1 MVLLPYFCRLQ
12 KTMFNHL
19 NQFTN
24 RGKLLPLLFLAV
36 LPFHAFSQED
46 TDTTTINV
54 IPPPVPIP
62 SSKRFNLHFQT
73 TYIYQYKPEFD
84 AQYSGKN
91 SLKTAEDK
99 ENSITATLYFG
110 AKLWKGAELYI
121 NPEVAG
127 GSGLSGAYGLAAST
141 NGETF
146 RIGDPAPALY
156 LARGYFTQTIPLAD
170 KFPEDYT
177 DIQEGANETGGM
189 KPDNY
194 LKFYIGKMSLG
205 DIFDNNA
212 YSNSPRT
219 QFMNWCLMN
228 NGAWDYAANLRGYTD
243 AFATVLQLGAMTY
256 KAALAA
262 LPVVANGMEL
272 NTNLSREYSI
282 NAEVDRSFKL
292 NGKPGN
298 IRLLGYYNNGHM
310 GNYNQALQ
318 YVTFLPD
325 LILSREYGRTKTGFG
340 LSADQ
345 QLNNYLGVF
354 LRAGWN
360 DGQNE
365 TWCFT
370 EADQSLSAGL
380 AINGSAWKR
389 KDDKLSFAMVIN
401 GLSQSHRNYLA
412 AGGLGF
418 QLGDGTL
425 TYANETAAEFYYSL
439 KPFLHGIWLTGDY
452 QFIINPGYN
461 KDRGPVNVFSFRVH
475 VEL

>member
-1 MVLLPYFCRLQ
+1 MLIAIMLLLHYSCPSFKTMKRLSKLFLGASYEFVLL
-12 KTMFNHL
+12 
-19 NQFTN
+19 
-24 RGKLLPLLFLAV
+24 LLAAP
-36 LPFHAFSQED
+36 PFHAFAREEID
-46 TDTTTINV
+46 TAATHDALNIA
-54 IPPPVPIP
+54 PA
-62 SSKRFNLHFQT
+62 KRFNLHFQA

-91 SLKTAEDK
+91 SLKTPEDN
-99 ENSITATLYFG
+99 ENSITSTLYFG

-146 RIGDPAPALY
+146 RVGDPAPTLY
-156 LARGYFTQTIPLAD
+156 LARGYFSQTIPLGKSCD
-170 KFPEDYT
+170 INIPEC
-177 DIQEGANETGGM
+177 ANETGGW
-189 KPDNY
+189 KPGNY

-212 YSNSPRT
+212 YANSPRS
-219 QFMNWCLMN
+219 QFMKWCLMN

-262 LPVVANGMEL
+262 LPLVANGMEL
-272 NTNLSREYSI
+272 NTDLSQEYSI

-310 GNYNQALQ
+310 GNYKQTLQ
-318 YVTFLPD
+318 YVSFLPD

-360 DGQNE
+360 DGKNE

-370 EADQSLSAGL
+370 EADESLAAGL

-389 KDDKLSFAMVIN
+389 KDDNLSFAIVIN
-401 GLSQSHRNYLA
+401 GLSQSHRDYLA

-425 TYANETAAEFYYSL
+425 AYANETAAELYYSF
-439 KPFLHGIWLTGDY
+439 KPFSHGIWLTGDY
-452 QFIINPGYN
+452 QLIINPGYN
-461 KDRGPVNVFSFRVH
+461 KDRGPVNVFSFRLH